1 VFDIN
6 GTEALV
12 LLLLALILMGP
23 TRLPKY
29 AQQLG
34 RLARKARDFARDTK
48 GKVEGELGLQ
58 EGEIDWDALDP
69 RKYDPRRIV
78 QDALSDAAP
87 PGLGLRSPRRTSPP
101 AASTAQPHT
110 SLPRPSQRE
119 PLGGPA
125 PVKPPVMEEPQH
137 YGDPV

>member
-58 EGEIDWDALDP
+58 EGDIDWEALNP
-69 RKYDPRRIV
+69 RHYDPRRIV
-78 QDALSDAAP
+78 QEALSDAAP
-87 PGLGLRSPRRTSPP
+87 PGLGLRSPRP
-101 AASTAQPHT
+101 ASAHQAQP
-110 SLPRPSQRE
+110 SPSHRE
-119 PLGGPA
+119 PFSSDPL
-125 PVKPPVMEEPQH
+125 VKAPVMEEPQPN
-137 YGDPV
+137 GDPV